1 VSGGF
6 FNTASGGCSGILGGT
21 SNNTCSFANSFI
33 VGSNLCATAECT
45 TFMNNACV
53 QGNVTANCFIGDGG
67 GLTNLPA
74 ASIPDPLTVNRLCV
88 GSGHCTTLGTCAT
101 IGGGSSNTASCTY
114 SVVSGGFFNT
124 ASGCYSTVSG
134 GFFNTASGF
143 SSVVSGGCNTA
154 SGNSSTVGG
163 GISNIASGSRSVV
176 SGGYNNTASY
186 YNSTVSGGS
195 SNTASGYNS
204 TVSGGFF
211 NTASGGCSGILGG
224 TSNNT
229 CNFATSFIVG
239 SNLCAT
245 AACYTFVNNLC
256 NVGGGTSDCRLK
268 ENIKEIPYSTN
279 ELINLQPVCYNF
291 ISDESKKTKYGFI
304 AQCVQ
309 DIMPDLIYH
318 HPTDK
323 IGDEPV
329 LQFDKDAI
337 WASVINAIKD
347 LHNKNIELENKI
359 KELEK

>member
-1 VSGGF
+1 MAESLTGKKIKESYFGLLKTDDNLSL
-6 FNTASGGCSGILGGT
+6 NTNIKNLTDGNGNSTPISLSTTDVEINGT
-21 SNNTCSFANSFI
+21 LSIT
-33 VGSNLCATAECT
+33 GT
-45 TFMNNACV
+45 TSV
-53 QGNVTANCFIGDGG
+53 EGNVSATCFIGDGS
-67 GLTNLPA
+67 GLTGIGG
-74 ASIPDPLTVNRLCV
+74 STPDPLTVNRLCV
-88 GSGHCTTLGTCAT
+88 GSGHGSTLGICAT
-101 IGGGSSNTASCTY
+101 IA
-114 SVVSGGFFNT
+114 GGFLNT
-124 ASGCYSTVSG
+124 ASGLS
-134 GFFNTASGF
+134 
-143 SSVVSGGCNTA
+143 
-154 SGNSSTVGG
+154 
-163 GISNIASGSRSVV
+163 
-176 SGGYNNTASY
+176 
-186 YNSTVSGGS
+186 STVSGGS
-195 SNTASGYNS
+195 YNTASSFESTVSGGNFNTASGYNS
-204 TVSGGFF
+204 TVGGGFS
-211 NTASGGCSGILGG
+211 NTASGACSGILGG
-224 TSNNT
+224 TLNNI
-229 CNFATSFIVG
+229 CGFANSFIIG

-323 IGDEPV
+323 IGDDPV

-347 LHNKNIELENKI
+347 LHNKNVELENKI